1 MKQPRFT
8 AKTMSGIKR
17 AATTVAI
24 LSLVLTNV
32 QMALAAT
39 LTTPRDYLNRQK
51 ASQTTGVQHEVFF
64 TISSGGTITNGKVK
78 LIFPD
83 ADDGLWCRT
92 AGSDLTVTQIQNPTG
107 ATESASASTIGTL
120 AGSCTQGAGGSSFDT
135 IVVTFTG
142 TVSNSTK
149 YGIRIADGTTGKLGT
164 STAGNDKKVTIDT
177 TTSGDVVTDTATYAL
192 SIISDDQVVVTA
204 TVDPTLTVVLSAN
217 SAALG
222 TLSTSN
228 VNQAGIT
235 STVSTNAASGYISLV
250 KYDNTLTSTPNTIPD
265 TAGGTIVAGTSEYGV
280 STSKAAQTIAQWSP
294 TSCATTASTSTAT
307 ALTTTFQSFASAA
320 SAASSDATTLCFLA
334 SITATQQPGTYTST
348 ATLVTTAKF

>member
-1 MKQPRFT
+1 MNHLPSRARVFRVAKRIGALVAMT
-8 AKTMSGIKR
+8 AL
-17 AATTVAI
+17 
-24 LSLVLTNV
+24 LSWNV
-32 QMALAAT
+32 QSALAAA

-51 ASQTTGVQHEVFF
+51 ASQTTGIQHEVFF
-64 TISSGGTITNGKVK
+64 TVSSGGTITNGKVK

-92 AGSDLTVTQIQNPTG
+92 AGSDLVATQIQNPTG

-120 AGSCTQGAGGSSFDT
+120 AGSCAQGAGASSYDT

-142 TVSNSTK
+142 TISNSTK
-149 YGIRIADGTTGKLGT
+149 YGLRISDGSTGKLGT
-164 STAGNDKKVTIDT
+164 AGAGNDIKVTVQT
-177 TTSGDVVTDTATYAL
+177 TTSGDAVTDSATYAL
-192 SIISDDQVVVTA
+192 SLIADDQVVVTA
-204 TVDPTLTVVLSAN
+204 TVDPTLTVALSAN

-235 STVSTNAASGYISLV
+235 STVSTNASGGYVSLV
-250 KYDNTLTSTPNTIPD
+250 KYDATLTSGLNTISD

-280 STSKAAQTIAQWSP
+280 STSDSSVDVTTWSP
-294 TSCATTASTSTAT
+294 TACSTTATTSNAS
-307 ALTTTFQSFASAA
+307 ALTTTFQSFASGAA
-320 SAASSDATTLCFLA
+320 AISGDATTLCFLA
-334 SITATQQPGTYTST
+334 STTALQAPGTYTST